1 MKFNLKEALA
11 AKGFAPIADPFG
23 CSAPGQIIQKDFEKE
38 IKTVW
43 HGIVKATLTVT
54 VRFTSDDEALTVSYF
69 EQGSY
74 SPFKV
79 KTHLSNKRAYKAI
92 EDTLSNNGFVL

>member
-23 CSAPGQIIQKDFEKE
+23 CAVHGQLVQKVFERE
-38 IKTVW
+38 VETVW
-43 HGIVKATLTVT
+43 HGTVKTTLTVT
-54 VRFTSDDEALTVSYF
+54 ARFTSDDQALTVSYYNH
-69 EQGSY
+69 GSD
-74 SPFKV
+74 PFKV

-92 EDTLSNNGFVL
+92 EDTLFNNGFVL